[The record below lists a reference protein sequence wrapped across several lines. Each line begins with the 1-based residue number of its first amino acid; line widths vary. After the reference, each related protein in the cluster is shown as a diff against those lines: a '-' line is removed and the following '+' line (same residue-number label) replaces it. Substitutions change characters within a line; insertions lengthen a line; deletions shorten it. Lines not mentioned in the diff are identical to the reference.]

1 MYYFCSAPL
10 NNRKTNIM
18 KLTQKALDA
27 INNRA
32 VILALALGL
41 DFSELWVNKLIEA
54 NKENSALTT
63 ALALSII
70 KKETG
75 LTEADILEAEPIN
88 EASGK

>member
-1 MYYFCSAPL
+1 
-10 NNRKTNIM
+10 M

-32 VILALALGL
+32 VILAIALGL

-63 ALALSII
+63 AKALLII

-75 LTEADILEAEPIN
+75 LTDEDILEAEQIN
-88 EASGK
+88 LYPQK